1 MCSWLSHFPTLCY
14 RHVVTAKVVSGHD
27 AIFVSS
33 YRYYVII
40 IIILGV
46 FGAAMDLPNGQSKRY
61 PLSTPGSAT
70 NSEEISIMLKELVFR
85 GVTLCSWVRSFRR
98 FGRKELLL
106 FKKKT
111 EV

>member
-14 RHVVTAKVVSGHD
+14 RHVVTAGVLSGHD

-70 NSEEISIMLKELVFR
+70 NSEEISIMLKEVVFR
-85 GVTLCSWVRSFRR
+85 GVTLCSCVRCFRSFGGAEA
-98 FGRKELLL
+98 FH
-106 FKKKT
+106 F
-111 EV
+111 